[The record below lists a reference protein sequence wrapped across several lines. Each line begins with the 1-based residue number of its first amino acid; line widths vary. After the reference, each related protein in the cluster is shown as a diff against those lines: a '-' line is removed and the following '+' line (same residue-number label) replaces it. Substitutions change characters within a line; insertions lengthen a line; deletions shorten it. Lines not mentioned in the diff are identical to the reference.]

1 MLLPRCNPMLVAIV
15 AVAALVAPVLPLS
28 SAKGAEAV
36 NVTYATLAP
45 SAADWPVYLA
55 QSQGFFADEGLHVE
69 IVYLPAGPQAALQAL
84 ATNATTFCL
93 GGTDTLIAAVAHH
106 LPVRLVGSMFAV
118 NPYSLLTT
126 PEIKG
131 WDDLRG
137 KSIALGT
144 KADVTAIVLQQ
155 LAAAHGLKND
165 DFSIVI
171 GGNSGARFAALT
183 SGNVQGAILSQ
194 PFDILAQAKGMH
206 VLASAVDSMREWT
219 FNGLAVNPAWAADHR
234 PIVAKMLRALQRAMR
249 YGYTHKDQAVATL
262 IAVTHVDAAI
272 AAQAYD
278 EDFTRW
284 RAFDPEMRFS
294 PASLQYITRL
304 QIAMGI
310 LTAAPAYRDVYD
322 PSFAAEAFR

>member
-1 MLLPRCNPMLVAIV
+1 MRRKPFLAAIV
-15 AVAALVAPVLPLS
+15 SVSTLLIALFSSS
-28 SAKGAEAV
+28 SAKDGEPI

-55 QSQGFFADEGLHVE
+55 QSQGFFAGEGLHVE

-106 LPVRLVGSMFAV
+106 LPVQLVGSIFAV

-126 PEIKG
+126 PEIKS

-137 KSIALGT
+137 KSISLGT

-155 LAAAHGLKND
+155 LATAHGLKND

-183 SGNVQGAILSQ
+183 TGNVQGAILSQ
-194 PFDILAQAKGMH
+194 PFDILAQTKGMH

-219 FNGLAVNPAWAADHR
+219 FNGLAVNPAWAAGHR
-234 PIVAKMLRALQRAMR
+234 PIVDKMMRALQRAMR

-262 IAVTHVDAAI
+262 IAVTHVDPTI

-284 RAFDPEMRFS
+284 HAFDPDMKF
-294 PASLQYITRL
+294 PAASLQYISRL

-310 LTAAPAYRDVYD
+310 LTTAPAYHDVYD